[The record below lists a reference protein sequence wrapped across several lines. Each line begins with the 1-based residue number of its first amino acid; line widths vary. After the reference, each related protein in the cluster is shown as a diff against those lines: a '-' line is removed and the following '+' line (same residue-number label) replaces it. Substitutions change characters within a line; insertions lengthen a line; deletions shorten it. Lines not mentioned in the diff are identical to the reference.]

1 MPNYTVVIPPR
12 VRVMTWLRDGVPI
25 ALLADLLDPGGPA
38 SVEIYRYEAIA
49 DDVRRDAFL
58 LAQAEAA
65 WWAVDF
71 TAERAGW

>member
-1 MPNYTVVIPPR
+1 
-12 VRVMTWLRDGVPI
+12 MTWLRDGVPI

-38 SVEIYRYEAIA
+38 SVEIYRYEAIS
-49 DDVRRDAFL
+49 DDVRREALL

-65 WWAVDF
+65 AWAVDF